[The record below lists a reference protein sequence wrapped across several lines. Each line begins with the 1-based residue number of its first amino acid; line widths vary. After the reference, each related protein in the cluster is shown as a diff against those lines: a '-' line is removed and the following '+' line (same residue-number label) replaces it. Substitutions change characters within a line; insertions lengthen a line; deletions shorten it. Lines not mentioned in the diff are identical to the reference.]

1 MLYTNLEQIAANLDI
16 RGYKELTPIQNE
28 IIKNE
33 ATGQDALVSAPTGS
47 GKTIAFGLSIASN
60 IPNKNP
66 NNKFS
71 KLSSVLIIAPTRELA
86 LQVEN
91 ELEWLYSKTNVF
103 IVSCVEVWI

>member
-1 MLYTNLEQIAANLDI
+1 MECSIPIEQQIAANLDI

-33 ATGQDALVSAPTGS
+33 ANGRDVLVSAPTGS

-86 LQVEN
+86 WE
-91 ELEWLYSKTNVF
+91 
-103 IVSCVEVWI
+103 